1 MILEEYI
8 RMAKNKEFFDALEE
22 IAGSAKNDETLRNE
36 LAKVLDDILKTD
48 PSDPDAFRKIIAEH
62 QEFWDEHDPSLM
74 EFSEGLFFGPST
86 EEYLESDD
94 FLDSNDPINSF
105 QKLHQLAA
113 EQRVKLGLEKSDTDT
128 LVAILKNNPE
138 ECRAYIES
146 KKPALGNFSEGN
158 VHGWLKE
165 EYTPTIPPK
174 AINKSTGVLSD
185 GAIKKIKEQAS
196 ELLLLKLIK
205 NCENQQLLKDLLTA
219 NSKTEAEHAANALG
233 FPTEGNGELSYP
245 LSDEIEEALDDIIQ
259 ELEEEAA
266 KAGFDGYVQSL
277 SHDAL
282 LVKKNGLESTTAAG
296 FKNSLD
302 EPYKTYLP
310 ESEWERAK
318 GVLGARYLQAVLSS
332 GTQNLKDALNAKDA
346 NALIAELK
354 KPALL
359 GPHDYIDKAVTE
371 ENLGSLKKNMMKS
384 FINNIKD
391 ETNLKALDALKAL
404 DGAKNLDKFKE
415 VLGKLGIT
423 PADWVKDTDLK
434 DMKQWARARQ
444 FELEI
449 NRVSSLGSGAHSKL
463 MSTLTQLPVEKQRE
477 ILAKPQQLRHLMNA
491 YESHVAEHYLGKNA
505 SGIAELLTENKRLE
519 GFRAIHNAE
528 VARVLANF
536 KPEITLND
544 KQVAAINQALTTANS
559 NPNTYTQVT
568 DYKTL
573 IDAIKTQSGSVNQK
587 DFYNAFNL
595 NDDGSAFTSSTP
607 RKDEMSKQQQHNQ
620 HIYAEYNSTS
630 NPGNKKLLAVL
641 LSIEKP
647 VTFSKD
653 IVNRFLRPL
662 KDSETPQEYADR
674 LFGENPTNPAN
685 KKFKDDLLRELTP
698 TVFNEIKNDLRRQEL
713 LDTNPAHVMAA
724 IKDLNTEFEAIKKIT
739 GPIRT
744 NADKLKFINDI
755 DPVHLYNPTFQG
767 TARSKA
773 AQMKERYEGL
783 SRDCELVV
791 DQLRRQV
798 IALEGHLKSLP
809 QDSQF
814 KAAGLTLEQKEE
826 IKKLRT
832 HLQTELDAVRKDLDF
847 YKKIQ
852 GKLETI
858 VKEVDV
864 AAKGKMHYYYNSEG
878 IKRHPPVSRDQIPPL
893 PNVPNPSLRSSTTAT
908 TGSNGRIQEF
918 LVGEKIPEGQ
928 IVVVDVS
935 HKTAP
940 KSGAPV
946 ETIGRYTQD
955 NNVPD
960 QVTSKKGEIS
970 KVPGSKFEILQ
981 FPTQVPPP
989 NPPSGDPLVEA
1000 KVNFSMAMAADILAS
1015 LDSPPTK
1022 DKPIRLRGSNPE
1034 ELEYLYTA
1042 LVILGEKNPK
1052 FKFNRDA
1059 IEVNSAVFHPDN
1071 VKGRLWGFSSNS
1083 LYSQVFTNTGLTETQ
1098 NIIQS
1103 KIKHMQQMTDEK
1115 FSPQKEREKVDSKV
1129 QEITDKQ
1136 SKMKKELNP
1145 VHKTTERT
1153 IEQEGPAPESPSTGM
1168 RK

>member
-22 IAGSAKNDETLRNE
+22 IAVSAKNDETLRDE

-62 QEFWDEHDPSLM
+62 QDFWDEHDPSLM
-74 EFSEGLFFGPST
+74 EFNEGLFFGPST

-105 QKLHQLAA
+105 QKLHQFAA
-113 EQRVKLGLEKSDTDT
+113 EQRVKLDLEKSDTDT

-146 KKPALGNFSEGN
+146 KKPGLGNFSEGN

-174 AINKSTGVLSD
+174 AINKSTDVLSD

-205 NCENQQLLKDLLTA
+205 NCENRQLLKDLLTA
-219 NSKTEAEHAANALG
+219 NSKTEAEHAANAIG

-245 LSDEIEEALDDIIQ
+245 LSDEVEEALDDIIQ

-266 KAGFDGYVQSL
+266 KAGFDSYVQSL

-282 LVKKNGLESTTAAG
+282 LAKKNGLESTTAVG

-310 ESEWERAK
+310 ESEWQRAQ

-346 NALIAELK
+346 NALIAELR

-359 GPHDYIDKAVTE
+359 GPHDYIDKTVTE

-434 DMKQWARARQ
+434 DMKQWARDRQ

-607 RKDEMSKQQQHNQ
+607 RKDEMS
-620 HIYAEYNSTS
+620 
-630 NPGNKKLLAVL
+630 
-641 LSIEKP
+641 
-647 VTFSKD
+647 
-653 IVNRFLRPL
+653 
-662 KDSETPQEYADR
+662 
-674 LFGENPTNPAN
+674 
-685 KKFKDDLLRELTP
+685 
-698 TVFNEIKNDLRRQEL
+698 
-713 LDTNPAHVMAA
+713 
-724 IKDLNTEFEAIKKIT
+724 
-739 GPIRT
+739 
-744 NADKLKFINDI
+744 
-755 DPVHLYNPTFQG
+755 
-767 TARSKA
+767 
-773 AQMKERYEGL
+773 
-783 SRDCELVV
+783 
-791 DQLRRQV
+791 
-798 IALEGHLKSLP
+798 
-809 QDSQF
+809 
-814 KAAGLTLEQKEE
+814 
-826 IKKLRT
+826 
-832 HLQTELDAVRKDLDF
+832 
-847 YKKIQ
+847 
-852 GKLETI
+852 
-858 VKEVDV
+858 
-864 AAKGKMHYYYNSEG
+864 
-878 IKRHPPVSRDQIPPL
+878 
-893 PNVPNPSLRSSTTAT
+893 
-908 TGSNGRIQEF
+908 
-918 LVGEKIPEGQ
+918 
-928 IVVVDVS
+928 
-935 HKTAP
+935 
-940 KSGAPV
+940 
-946 ETIGRYTQD
+946 
-955 NNVPD
+955 
-960 QVTSKKGEIS
+960 
-970 KVPGSKFEILQ
+970 
-981 FPTQVPPP
+981 
-989 NPPSGDPLVEA
+989 
-1000 KVNFSMAMAADILAS
+1000 
-1015 LDSPPTK
+1015 
-1022 DKPIRLRGSNPE
+1022 
-1034 ELEYLYTA
+1034 
-1042 LVILGEKNPK
+1042 
-1052 FKFNRDA
+1052 
-1059 IEVNSAVFHPDN
+1059 
-1071 VKGRLWGFSSNS
+1071 
-1083 LYSQVFTNTGLTETQ
+1083 
-1098 NIIQS
+1098 
-1103 KIKHMQQMTDEK
+1103 
-1115 FSPQKEREKVDSKV
+1115 
-1129 QEITDKQ
+1129 
-1136 SKMKKELNP
+1136 
-1145 VHKTTERT
+1145 
-1153 IEQEGPAPESPSTGM
+1153 
-1168 RK
+1168 

>member
-219 NSKTEAEHAANALG
+219 NSKTEAEHAANAIG

-282 LVKKNGLESTTAAG
+282 LAKKNGLESTTAAG

-310 ESEWERAK
+310 ESEWERAQ

-463 MSTLTQLPVEKQRE
+463 MSSLTQLPVEKQRE

-814 KAAGLTLEQKEE
+814 KAAGLTLEQKDE

-832 HLQTELDAVRKDLDF
+832 DLQTELDAVRKDLDF

>member
-1 MILEEYI
+1 
-8 RMAKNKEFFDALEE
+8 MAKNKEFFDALGE
-22 IAGSAKNDETLRNE
+22 IAKSAKSDETLRDE

-48 PSDPDAFRKIIAEH
+48 PSDPDAFRKIIVEH
-62 QEFWDEHDPSLM
+62 QEFWDEHNPSLM
-74 EFSEGLFFGPST
+74 KFEEGWFLGPST

-94 FLDSNDPINSF
+94 FLDSNNPINSF
-105 QKLHQLAA
+105 QKLHQFAA

-146 KKPALGNFSEGN
+146 KKPGLGNFSEGN

-205 NCENQQLLKDLLTA
+205 NCENRQLLKDLLTA
-219 NSKTEAEHAANALG
+219 NSKTEAEHAANAIG

-245 LSDEIEEALDDIIQ
+245 LSDEVEEALDDIIQ

-266 KAGFDGYVQSL
+266 KAGFDSYVQSL

-282 LVKKNGLESTTAAG
+282 LAKKNGLESTTAAG

-310 ESEWERAK
+310 DSEWETAQR
-318 GVLGARYLQAVLSS
+318 VLGARYLQAVLSS
-332 GTQNLKDALNAKDA
+332 GAQNLKDALNAKDA

-371 ENLGSLKKNMMKS
+371 ENLGSLKKSMMKS

-391 ETNLKALDALKAL
+391 EPNLKALDALKAL

-491 YESHVAEHYLGKNA
+491 YEPHVAEHYLGKNA

-536 KPEITLND
+536 KPEITLSD
-544 KQVAAINQALTTANS
+544 KQVAAINQALNSANS
-559 NPNTYTQVT
+559 NPNTYTQVA

-573 IDAIKTQSGSVNQK
+573 IDAIKIQSGPVNQK

-595 NDDGSAFTSSTP
+595 NDDGSDFTRPTP
-607 RKDEMSKQQQHNQ
+607 RKDEMSKQQQYNQ

-630 NPGNKKLLAVL
+630 NSGNKKLLAVL

-647 VTFSKD
+647 TTFSKD
-653 IVNRFLRPL
+653 IVNQFLRPL
-662 KDSETPQEYADR
+662 KDRKTPQEYADR
-674 LFGENPTNPAN
+674 LFGENPPNPTN

-698 TVFNEIKNDLRRQEL
+698 TLFNEIKNDLRKQEL
-713 LDTNPAHVMAA
+713 LDTNPTHVMIA
-724 IKDLNTEFEAIKKIT
+724 INALSTELESVKGIT

-773 AQMKERYEGL
+773 AQMKARYQGL

-809 QDSQF
+809 QDGQF
-814 KAAGLTLEQKEE
+814 KATGLTLEQKEE
-826 IKKLRT
+826 IKKLRAA
-832 HLQTELDAVRKDLDF
+832 LQTELDAVRKDLDF

-858 VKEVDV
+858 IKEVDV
-864 AAKGKMHYYYNSEG
+864 AAKGKMQYYYNSEG
-878 IKRHPPVSRDQIPPL
+878 IKRHPPVSPDQIPPL
-893 PNVPNPSLRSSTTAT
+893 PNVPNPSLNSNTTVT
-908 TGSNGRIQEF
+908 TGSSGKIQEF
-918 LVGEKIPEGQ
+918 LIGEKIPEGQ
-928 IVVVDVS
+928 VAVVDVS
-935 HKTAP
+935 HKTTS
-940 KSGAPV
+940 KSGAPI
-946 ETIGRYTQD
+946 ETVGRYTQ
-955 NNVPD
+955 
-960 QVTSKKGEIS
+960 TKHEG
-970 KVPGSKFEILQ
+970 GSKFEIVQ

-989 NPPSGDPLVEA
+989 ARPSDDPLVEA
-1000 KVNFSMAMAADILAS
+1000 KVNFVMAKAADILAS
-1015 LDSPPTK
+1015 LDAPPTK
-1022 DKPIRLRGSNPE
+1022 DRPIRLRGSNPE

-1052 FKFNRDA
+1052 MKFSRDA

-1083 LYSQVFTNTGLTETQ
+1083 LYSQVFTNTGLTEAQ

>member
-8 RMAKNKEFFDALEE
+8 RMAKNKEFFDALGE
-22 IAGSAKNDETLRNE
+22 IAKSAKSDETLRDE

-48 PSDPDAFRKIIAEH
+48 PSDPDAFRKIIVEH
-62 QEFWDEHDPSLM
+62 QEFWDEHNPSLM
-74 EFSEGLFFGPST
+74 KFEEGWFLGPST

-105 QKLHQLAA
+105 QKLHQFAA

-146 KKPALGNFSEGN
+146 KKPGLGNFSEGN

-205 NCENQQLLKDLLTA
+205 NCENRQLLKDLLTA
-219 NSKTEAEHAANALG
+219 NSKTEAEHAANAIG

-245 LSDEIEEALDDIIQ
+245 LSDEVEEALDDIIQ

-266 KAGFDGYVQSL
+266 KAGFDSYVQSL

-282 LVKKNGLESTTAAG
+282 LAKKNGLESTTAAG

-310 ESEWERAK
+310 DSEWETAQR
-318 GVLGARYLQAVLSS
+318 VLGARYLQAVLSS
-332 GTQNLKDALNAKDA
+332 GAQNLKDALNAKDA

-371 ENLGSLKKNMMKS
+371 ENLGSLKKSMMKS

-391 ETNLKALDALKAL
+391 EPNLKALDALKAL

-491 YESHVAEHYLGKNA
+491 YEPHVAEHYLGKNA

-536 KPEITLND
+536 KPEITLSD
-544 KQVAAINQALTTANS
+544 KQVAAINQALNSANS
-559 NPNTYTQVT
+559 NPNTYTQVA

-573 IDAIKTQSGSVNQK
+573 IDAIKIQSGPVNQK

-595 NDDGSAFTSSTP
+595 NDDGSDFTRPTP
-607 RKDEMSKQQQHNQ
+607 RKDEMSKQQQYNQ

-630 NPGNKKLLAVL
+630 NSGNKKLLAVL

-647 VTFSKD
+647 TTFSKD
-653 IVNRFLRPL
+653 IVNQFLRPL
-662 KDSETPQEYADR
+662 KDRKTPQEYADR
-674 LFGENPTNPAN
+674 LFGENPPNPTN

-698 TVFNEIKNDLRRQEL
+698 ALFNEIKNDLRKQEL
-713 LDTNPAHVMAA
+713 LDTNPTHVMIA
-724 IKDLNTEFEAIKKIT
+724 INALSTELESVKGIT

-773 AQMKERYEGL
+773 AQMKARYQGL

-809 QDSQF
+809 QDGQF
-814 KAAGLTLEQKEE
+814 KATGLTLEQKEE
-826 IKKLRT
+826 IKKLRAA
-832 HLQTELDAVRKDLDF
+832 LQTELDAVRKDLDF

-858 VKEVDV
+858 IKEVDV
-864 AAKGKMHYYYNSEG
+864 AAKGKMQYYYNSEG
-878 IKRHPPVSRDQIPPL
+878 IKRHPPVSPDQIPPL
-893 PNVPNPSLRSSTTAT
+893 PNVPNPSLNSNTTVT
-908 TGSNGRIQEF
+908 TGSSGKIQEF
-918 LVGEKIPEGQ
+918 LIGEKIPEGQ
-928 IVVVDVS
+928 VAVVDVS
-935 HKTAP
+935 HKTTS
-940 KSGAPV
+940 KSGAPI
-946 ETIGRYTQD
+946 ETVGRYTQ
-955 NNVPD
+955 
-960 QVTSKKGEIS
+960 TKHEG
-970 KVPGSKFEILQ
+970 GSKFEIVQ

-989 NPPSGDPLVEA
+989 ARPSDDPLVEA
-1000 KVNFSMAMAADILAS
+1000 KVNFVMAKAADILAS
-1015 LDSPPTK
+1015 LDAPPTK
-1022 DKPIRLRGSNPE
+1022 DRPIRLRGSNPE

-1052 FKFNRDA
+1052 MKFSRDA

-1083 LYSQVFTNTGLTETQ
+1083 LYSQVFTNTGLTEAQ